1 MGRFDCQ
8 KDRGCLFSTR
18 CRRAIVKG
26 MIRFLLCIFSF
37 AVLVFPAVP
46 ARAADGGIPG
56 FRGSGLPVPRYVSL
70 RSDHIYAR
78 TGPGMRY
85 PIKWVFQKDGLPVEV
100 VQEFDTWRKVKDKD
114 GETGWIHQSLLS
126 GARSVIVL
134 SSDAEKPEP
143 VDMRRGAGAEFRL
156 VALAEPGVIGVVR
169 KCDKGWCQID
179 AKGFRGWIDRRF
191 LWGIYPGEN
200 LD

>member
-1 MGRFDCQ
+1 
-8 KDRGCLFSTR
+8 
-18 CRRAIVKG
+18 

-37 AVLVFPAVP
+37 AILVSPVVSVW
-46 ARAADGGIPG
+46 AAEGDVPG
-56 FRGSGLPVPRYVSL
+56 FRSSGLPVPRYVSL

-100 VQEFDTWRKVKDKD
+100 IQEFDTWRKVRDKD

-134 SSDAEKPEP
+134 SSDSKVPEP
-143 VDMRRGAGAEFRL
+143 VDMRRGAGGDSRL
-156 VALAEPGVIGVVR
+156 VARAEPGVVGVLR
-169 KCDKGWCQID
+169 KCDKSGWCQID
-179 AKGFRGWIDRRF
+179 AQGFRGWIDRHF

>member
-1 MGRFDCQ
+1 MP
-8 KDRGCLFSTR
+8 CLL
-18 CRRAIVKG
+18 AIA
-26 MIRFLLCIFSF
+26 FLALS
-37 AVLVFPAVP
+37 VFPAM
-46 ARAADGGIPG
+46 AAVESVPG
-56 FRGSGLPVPRYVSL
+56 FRSSGLPVPRYVSL

-85 PIKWVFQKDGLPVEV
+85 PIKWVFQRDGLPVEV
-100 VQEFDTWRKVKDKD
+100 VQEFDTWRKVRDKD

-134 SSDAEKPEP
+134 SPNSEKPEP
-143 VDMRRGAGAEFRL
+143 VDMRRGAGDESRL
-156 VALAEPGVIGVVR
+156 VARAEPGVVGVLR
-169 KCDKGWCQID
+169 KCDPSGWCQID
-179 AKGFRGWIDRRF
+179 AQGFRGWIDRHF